1 MTGRAKSEE
10 VEAFLKANPDLEAA
24 EAFVTDPT
32 GIARGKLLRAAD
44 LAKIYQDGRP
54 LPCSI
59 MSLDITGEDVEETG
73 LVWDKGDEDKLAW
86 PIVGTLKRAPWMA
99 RPSAQVLLS
108 LYDLD
113 GSPYVADPRHVLA
126 QVVERLKGRRLHGR
140 GRRRTGILHRRS
152 RPRGGRQAAS
162 RRWHREPAGAWIA
175 SMSIA

>member
-10 VEAFLKANPDLEAA
+10 VEAFLMATPDLEAA

-86 PIVGTLKRAPWMA
+86 PIPGTLKRAPWIA
-99 RPSAQVLLS
+99 RPSAHAFLS
-108 LYDLD
+108 LSHPTE
-113 GSPYVADPRHVLA
+113 SPHVPHPRH
-126 QVVERLKGRRLHGR
+126 
-140 GRRRTGILHRRS
+140 
-152 RPRGGRQAAS
+152 P
-162 RRWHREPAGAWIA
+162 
-175 SMSIA
+175 